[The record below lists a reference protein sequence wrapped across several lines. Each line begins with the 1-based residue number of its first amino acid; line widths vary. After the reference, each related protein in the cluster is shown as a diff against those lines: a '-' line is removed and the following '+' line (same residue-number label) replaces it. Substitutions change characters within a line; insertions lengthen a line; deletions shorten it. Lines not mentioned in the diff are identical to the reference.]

1 MIGYHDVFE
10 LDRWSVQSMYNRYF
24 AAICCW
30 FQWNNSCRFIHI
42 CMHGWKLSTLVEA
55 MAIYVY
61 GGVRHEVRVWK
72 LSMNLFSAT
81 GEFVFGC
88 NNEFASSAIG
98 SKGGM
103 KFYGLYGVYRYP
115 HDVGHP
121 IFLVSG
127 LVIRADDT
135 SLVYTDIF
143 MMAVILLCCF
153 LKW

>member
-1 MIGYHDVFE
+1 
-10 LDRWSVQSMYNRYF
+10 MYNRYF
-24 AAICCW
+24 AAMYCW
-30 FQWNNSCRFIHI
+30 FQYGNSCRFIHI
-42 CMHGWKLSTLVEA
+42 CMHGWKLSTLMEA

-61 GGVRHEVRVWK
+61 GGVRREARAWE

-81 GEFVFGC
+81 DEFVFGC
-88 NNEFASSAIG
+88 NSEFASSAIG

-127 LVIRADDT
+127 LMIPVDDT
-135 SLVYTDIF
+135 PLMYADIF
-143 MMAVILLCCF
+143 MMMVTLLC
-153 LKW
+153 